1 MLAGEDPEV
10 RRLAVLAL
18 SGSASTIDDEERL
31 GYIRRSLS
39 DTSQIVRLEGGVPGP
54 GVVSKRMA
62 VSRFSMRVSDQ
73 SLHVV
78 WPRSMRSE
86 TLAETSADHEQDGV

>member
-1 MLAGEDPEV
+1 M
-10 RRLAVLAL
+10 LAL

-39 DTSQIVRLEGGVPGP
+39 DTSQIVRLEGVRAGP

-62 VSRFSMRVSDQ
+62 VSRSDAHHDQ

-78 WPRSMRSE
+78 VGALDALGEACRDVDG
-86 TLAETSADHEQDGV
+86 DHQQDGV